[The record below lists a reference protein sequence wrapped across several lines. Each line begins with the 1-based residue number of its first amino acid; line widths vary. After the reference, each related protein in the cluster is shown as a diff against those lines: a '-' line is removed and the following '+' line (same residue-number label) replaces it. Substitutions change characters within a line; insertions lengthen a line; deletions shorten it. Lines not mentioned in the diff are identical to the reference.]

1 MNEEKRSLLKEMI
14 AFSTVDG
21 HLQKKEYELLFLV
34 ANELN
39 IEKGGFND
47 LCHQKLP
54 KLSQKKES
62 ERIQQFYRL
71 AVLLNS
77 EGNLYVREAAAIKQI
92 GMSMGLNPD
101 ATKRVLRKMEKAPT
115 ITITEDVLV
124 RIYKEEQN

>member
-1 MNEEKRSLLKEMI
+1 MDEEKRSLLKEMI

-47 LCHQKLP
+47 LCHQELP
-54 KLSQKKES
+54 KLSHKNES
-62 ERIQQFYRL
+62 QRIQQFYRL

-77 EGNLYVREAAAIKQI
+77 DGNLHLGEAAAIKQI
-92 GMSMGLNPD
+92 GMSMGLNPY
-101 ATKRVLRKMEKAPT
+101 ATKRVLKKMEKAPT
-115 ITITEDVLV
+115 KAIPIEELV
-124 RIYKEEQN
+124 RIYKGERN